1 MKKVNVSELKKRFGL
16 ETNTK
21 CRKCGRF
28 SYGFPLCSWC
38 RRKENEG
45 RVEVVRGEV
54 RFVMWNR
61 RAKVFEGLTAEE
73 VKKGAWK

>member
-1 MKKVNVSELKKRFGL
+1 MKKVKRDWGMRIR
-16 ETNTK
+16 TK
-21 CRKCGRF
+21 CFKCGRF

-45 RVEVVRGEV
+45 RAEVVRGDV

-61 RAKVFEGLTAEE
+61 RAKVFESLTAEE